1 MSETS
6 TDSEKKEHKKQRS
19 FPERLSFGLAIS
31 ILGLLIF
38 LILYQWKVQENQPP
52 MLVVT
57 VDQEIR
63 QFGTQFY
70 VPFSVSNLG
79 GQTAK
84 SVQVI
89 GELQIED
96 ENIQQEGEQ
105 QIDFLSGGEKASGAF
120 IFTHNPEKGKLIIR
134 VASYKLP

>member
-19 FPERLSFGLAIS
+19 LPDRLSFGAAIF
-31 ILGLLIF
+31 IVGLLIF
-38 LILYQWKVQENQPP
+38 LILYQWKVQEDEPP
-52 MLVVT
+52 MLTVT
-57 VDQEIR
+57 LDQEIR
-63 QFGTQFY
+63 YFGSQFY
-70 VPFSVSNLG
+70 VPFTVSNIG

>member
-6 TDSEKKEHKKQRS
+6 TNSEQKKRS
-19 FPERLSFGLAIS
+19 FPERLSFGVAIF
-31 ILGLLIF
+31 IVGLLIF
-38 LILYQWKVQENQPP
+38 LILYQWKVVENQPP
-52 MLVVT
+52 LLSVIVE
-57 VDQEIR
+57 QEIR
-63 QFGTQFY
+63 YYGTQYY
-70 VPFSVSNLG
+70 VPFTVSNLG

-96 ENIQQEGEQ
+96 DKIDEEGEQ
-105 QIDFLSGGEKASGAF
+105 LIDFLSGGEKASGAF
-120 IFTHNPEKGKLIIR
+120 IFTHNPERGQLIIR